1 MSLDAFAA
9 PGRFWKGN
17 LHTHSTN
24 SDGRLSPS
32 DVCTAYRLKGYD
44 FLCLSDHFL
53 DRYDY
58 PMTDTRPYRTENFTT
73 LIGAELHGPDIE
85 GGEKWHILAV
95 GLPLDFD
102 PLREGETGPQIARR
116 AAEAGAFVVLPH
128 PEWYGLTEA
137 DAASIPEAM
146 AVEVYNHISELRVGR
161 GGGAYFLDQ
170 LLVSGRRINA
180 IAADDAHFFNPE
192 NRMSDAFGGWVMVKA
207 EENTPEALL
216 AALKAGHNYST
227 QGPDILDIRIEG
239 EELVVESSA
248 VAQITLAGHHS
259 TSAQV
264 WGRDLR
270 QARLPL
276 AQFKGGWGR
285 VVLVDAA
292 GRKAWS
298 NPIWF

>member
-24 SDGRLSPS
+24 SDGRLLPEE
-32 DVCTAYRLKGYD
+32 VCTAYRLQGYD
-44 FLCLSDHFL
+44 FLCLSDHFM
-53 DRYDY
+53 DRYAF
-58 PMTDTRPYRTENFTT
+58 PMSDTRPYRSEHFTT
-73 LIGAELHGPDIE
+73 LIGAELHGPNIA

-95 GLPLDFD
+95 GLPFDFA
-102 PLREGETGPQIARR
+102 PLGTEETGPQIASR
-116 AAEAGAFVVLPH
+116 AFEAGAFVVLPH

-137 DAASIPEAM
+137 DAASIPQAH

-161 GGGAYFLDQ
+161 GGGAYFWDQ
-170 LLVSGRRINA
+170 LLLSGRRITA

-207 EENTPEALL
+207 AENTPEALL
-216 AALKAGHNYST
+216 QALKDGHHYSS
-227 QGPDILDIRIEG
+227 QGPDIHDISLEG
-239 EELVVESSA
+239 DALVIKTSA
-248 VAQITLAGHHS
+248 VAQIALCGHNS
-259 TSAQV
+259 LSAQK
-264 WGRDLR
+264 WGRDLHE
-270 QARLPL
+270 ARLPI
-276 AQFKGGWGR
+276 AGFKGQWGR
-285 VVLVDAA
+285 VVLVDAQ